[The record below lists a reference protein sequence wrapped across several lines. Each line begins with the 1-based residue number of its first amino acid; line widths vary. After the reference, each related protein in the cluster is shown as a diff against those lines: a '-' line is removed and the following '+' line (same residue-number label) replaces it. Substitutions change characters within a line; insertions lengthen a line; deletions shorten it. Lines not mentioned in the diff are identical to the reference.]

1 MTESPGTASRAGR
14 EALIAEAML
23 KSRRPA
29 DPDRDWWRGA
39 MFYEVYVRS
48 FRDGDGDGVG
58 DLGGVLEK
66 LDYLASLGVDG
77 IWLSPFYPSPG
88 KDFGYDISDFRN
100 VDPQFG
106 SLEDL
111 MELVERCHES
121 GLKLLLDFIPCHTS
135 EEHPWFAESRRSRE
149 GARADWY
156 VWADAAPDGGP
167 PNNWLSSFGGGS
179 AWTWEPRRQQ
189 YYYHPFLTCQPALNL
204 RNDEV
209 LEAVIDALRF
219 WLDLGVDG
227 FRLDAVQCLL
237 CDEKLRSNP
246 ARFPGDDQVRLGG
259 GPGNPFARQ
268 QHLFDRD
275 LPDAIP
281 ILERLR
287 AAVSDYEPARALI
300 GELADVDSSRF
311 AVKYTVDGERLHAV
325 YDFDLINTDQTL
337 EQWMEQLDIRSSF
350 IGSGWLIN
358 CFTNHDSVRAVS
370 NLTGFAER
378 EGRAAEAAK
387 LLLFLQ
393 ATLRGGGIL
402 FQGEELGLPQPE
414 IAFEDLQDPWSINLW
429 PDFVGRDG
437 VRTPLPWDG
446 DAPNAGFSESESPWM
461 PVAEAHLPL
470 AVAAQEEDAGSVL
483 SFFRDLMR
491 WRRATPVLRLGQE
504 RSGARDVAPLIAFDR
519 FDTRQRLTIL
529 LNFSLQER
537 WYPVR
542 RPARLMP
549 DVPGAHGEMGEKGL
563 RLPGLGFA
571 VLDRTPDRAA
581 GGAPQAGADGNAAEN
596 APETAPGDSPD
607 GADGRAET
615 PGHGPGGAGA
625 AEAAGA
631 R

>member
-1 MTESPGTASRAGR
+1 MTAGAAPSLNAGR

-23 KSRRPA
+23 QPRRPA

-58 DLGGVLEK
+58 DLQGVLEK
-66 LDYLASLGVDG
+66 VDYLASLGVDG

-88 KDFGYDISDFRN
+88 EDFGYDISDFRN
-100 VDPQFG
+100 VDPQLG
-106 SLEDL
+106 SLGDL
-111 MELVERCHES
+111 MELVERCHAA
-121 GLKLLLDFIPCHTS
+121 GLKILLDFIPCHTS
-135 EEHPWFAESRRSRE
+135 AEHPWFAESRRART
-149 GARADWY
+149 GPRADWY

-189 YYYHPFLTCQPALNL
+189 YYYHPFLDCQPALNL

-209 LEAVIDALRF
+209 LEAVVEALRF

-227 FRLDAVQCLL
+227 FRLDAVQCLV
-237 CDEKLRSNP
+237 CDDKLRSNP
-246 ARFPGDDQVRLGG
+246 PRFPGDDQVRLGG

-281 ILERLR
+281 ILERFR
-287 AAVSDYEPARALI
+287 AAVADYTPARALI

-311 AVKYTVDGERLHAV
+311 AVKYTVDGARLHAV

-337 EQWMEQLDIRSSF
+337 EQWMEQLDIRSAF
-350 IGSGWLIN
+350 IGSGWLMN

-370 NLTGFAER
+370 NLTAFAEQA
-378 EGRAAEAAK
+378 GRAREAAK

-414 IAFEDLQDPWSINLW
+414 MAWEDLRDPWSINLW

-446 DAPNAGFSESESPWM
+446 AAAHGGFSEAEPWM
-461 PVAEAHLPL
+461 PVAPAHLPL
-470 AVAAQEEDAGSVL
+470 AVAAQERDPDSVL
-483 SFFRDLMR
+483 AFFRALMR
-491 WRRATPVLRLGQE
+491 WRRETPVLRMGGE
-504 RSGARDVAPLIAFDR
+504 RSGARDHAPLIAFDR
-519 FDTRQRLTIL
+519 HDTREYLTIV
-529 LNFSLQER
+529 LNFSLTER
-537 WYPVR
+537 WYPVDA
-542 RPARLMP
+542 PARLLP
-549 DVPGAHGEMGEKGL
+549 GVPGAQGELAEQGL

-571 VLDRTPDRAA
+571 ALDRTPARASA
-581 GGAPQAGADGNAAEN
+581 GGPAPVRAPSTAAATGPATGPAADPRG
-596 APETAPGDSPD
+596 
-607 GADGRAET
+607 GRAVPAGEAERARGAC
-615 PGHGPGGAGA
+615 PRLPGGTS
-625 AEAAGA
+625 
-631 R
+631 